1 LSSADHRYGQPRL
14 VDTPRGRFVV
24 YVHDHVRPTIVQPF
38 DDHERVILVVSDV
51 REHSDVLRDAA
62 QQTGLMPEAVGP
74 DWLLVQ

>member
-1 LSSADHRYGQPRL
+1 
-14 VDTPRGRFVV
+14 
-24 YVHDHVRPTIVQPF
+24 VHDHVRPTIVQPF